1 MHATCNPFFE
11 KMHACPQIF
20 TSTPCNT
27 AHAEHFGNMRAFLTH
42 FLRFRRFSAHFSP
55 FCVFLHFPFS
65 RSLDAM
71 HNQKCVSLAIFHSYL
86 HASARIF
93 HAAAIDF
100 NKSVFRYLY
109 QFPKMPY
116 LHFSLL
122 QTAKQRDNLYPS
134 KQIPHENQSDGT
146 RENVPRRSRE
156 LFLEG
161 QRSRERKTS
170 MIWGLSK

>member
-20 TSTPCNT
+20 TSIPCDT
-27 AHAEHFGNMRAFLTH
+27 AHAELSGCLRAFLTH
-42 FLRFRRFSAHFSP
+42 FPSFCRFSAHFSS
-55 FCVFLHFPFS
+55 FFTFLYFPFS

-71 HNQKCVSLAIFHSYL
+71 HNQKRVLLAIFHSYL

-100 NKSVFRYLY
+100 NKSGFRYLY

-122 QTAKQRDNLYPS
+122 QTAKQRDNLYSS

-156 LFLEG
+156 LFFEG
-161 QRSRERKTS
+161 
-170 MIWGLSK
+170 